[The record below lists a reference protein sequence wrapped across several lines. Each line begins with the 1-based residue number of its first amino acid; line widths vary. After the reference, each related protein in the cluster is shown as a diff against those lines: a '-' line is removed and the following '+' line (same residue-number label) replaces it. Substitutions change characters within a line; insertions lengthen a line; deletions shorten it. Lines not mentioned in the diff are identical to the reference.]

1 MRPDRTLPPDYF
13 ESMFQR
19 DDDPWGLESRV
30 YEANKFDRTVE
41 ALADRRYLN
50 AFEIGCAGGSL
61 TQRLARSCAALM
73 AIDVSQTALKR
84 ARKRCATLPNVSFE
98 QMKFPQSTPTLTA
111 LDLIILSE
119 VAYYW
124 DDADL
129 RRAADWMGQALAP
142 GGDIVLVHWTG
153 ETDYPQT
160 GDGAVQALRSA
171 FGETIET
178 VSTRRE
184 PEYRLDLWRMR

>member
-1 MRPDRTLPPDYF
+1 M
-13 ESMFQR
+13 
-19 DDDPWGLESRV
+19 
-30 YEANKFDRTVE
+30 
-41 ALADRRYLN
+41 
-50 AFEIGCAGGSL
+50 
-61 TQRLARSCAALM
+61 
-73 AIDVSQTALKR
+73 
-84 ARKRCATLPNVSFE
+84 
-98 QMKFPQSTPTLTA
+98 
-111 LDLIILSE
+111 
-119 VAYYW
+119 AYYW

-129 RRAADWMGQALAP
+129 RRAADWMGKALAP

-160 GDGAVQALRSA
+160 GDGAVQALRAA